1 MYLQLKNI
9 HIKRLVPPTNII
21 NGKDHELD
29 GITNETMVYVPTESV
44 DLYKKSIFKNG
55 TIIGK
60 Y

>member
-1 MYLQLKNI
+1 MM
-9 HIKRLVPPTNII
+9 RLFNFNLSLSFKVYWTLV
-21 NGKDHELD
+21 GKDHELD